1 MRKLRWADLV
11 QGIWKRGGTTASI
24 STVRRLSENVKSHLG
39 HLSQAITIDK
49 SRYRKVSQAEI
60 SCGKSVADIYLSN
73 QFSCSKP
80 RRNIHK
86 RIGCIC
92 GARIAGH
99 APIA

>member
-60 SCGKSVADIYLSN
+60 PNTNLCA
-73 QFSCSKP
+73 
-80 RRNIHK
+80 IHLQSGLFRTEQSEISSDK
-86 RIGCIC
+86 RS
-92 GARIAGH
+92 RQTVRSDRESE
-99 APIA
+99 